1 MESSINKNKAF
12 TLVETLVSI
21 TLFGMVSLILINVF
35 MTSIKTQSRI
45 LFSQELIEQ
54 SSYALEYMGTKIRM
68 ATADQLGTCV
78 GASNV
83 SYVTGDNS
91 ITFLAHDPVNDEYLC
106 RKFFLENQSIKE
118 VVSID
123 KTSANFGSSSIITSP
138 SFVVDKLNF
147 VATQP
152 SSTQPRVTIMIEASK
167 IEQGEVV
174 TSKITVQTTISKR
187 ELQLN

>member
-1 MESSINKNKAF
+1 MESSINKTKAF

-68 ATADQLGTCV
+68 AIADNTGDCV
-78 GASNV
+78 GTQNV

-91 ITFLAHDPVNDEYLC
+91 IIFLAHDPVNDEYLC

-118 VVSID
+118 MVSTD
-123 KTSANFGSSSIITSP
+123 NTATFGSSSVITSP

-152 SSTQPRVTIMIEASK
+152 AYTQPRVTIMIEASK
-167 IEQGEVV
+167 IEQDGVA

>member
-1 MESSINKNKAF
+1 
-12 TLVETLVSI
+12 
-21 TLFGMVSLILINVF
+21 
-35 MTSIKTQSRI
+35 
-45 LFSQELIEQ
+45 
-54 SSYALEYMGTKIRM
+54 M
-68 ATADQLGTCV
+68 AIADDDTGACV
-78 GASNV
+78 GTQNV

-91 ITFLAHDPVNDEYLC
+91 ITFLAHDPVNDKYLC

-118 VVSID
+118 MVSTD
-123 KTSANFGSSSIITSP
+123 KTSANFGSGSVITSP

-152 SSTQPRVTIMIEASK
+152 SSTHQPRVTIMIEASK
-167 IEQGEVV
+167 IEQDGVA

>member
-1 MESSINKNKAF
+1 MESNINKNKAF

-68 ATADQLGTCV
+68 AIADDDTGACV
-78 GASNV
+78 GTQNV
-83 SYVTGDNS
+83 SYVVGVNS

-118 VVSID
+118 MVSTD
-123 KTSANFGSSSIITSP
+123 NTATFVSSSVITSP

-152 SSTQPRVTIMIEASK
+152 AYTQPRVTIMIEASK
-167 IEQGEVV
+167 IEQDGVA